1 VSARDDYPKLA
12 EWAAPPDPV
21 CRQLRVALDEID
33 QLRAA
38 NETLIARRDELMRM
52 SGQQRRDSIAR
63 SGWMIVKRN
72 GKQSGPFRAR
82 AEAEPYIDQGDTIL
96 PVKTAEFQARLAA
109 SVERNESI
117 LNRLSET

>member
-52 SGQQRRDSIAR
+52 SGQQRRDS
-63 SGWMIVKRN
+63 SPGWMIVKRN
-72 GKQSGPFRAR
+72 GKQAGPFRTR
-82 AEAEPYIDQGDTIL
+82 AEAEPYTDAGDTIL
-96 PVKTAEFQARLAA
+96 PVKAAEFRSRLSASMERNKPILDRLA
-109 SVERNESI
+109 ES
-117 LNRLSET
+117 